1 MRKAKNCTFHKCP
14 VSQVERKKGVLHT
27 SRLIFSQRFP
37 KALRMRKLISGG
49 YHKDNY
55 SVLVVLF
62 PTVEKR
68 GFKKM
73 IKTLDPR
80 FEVPGRKHFSQT
92 EMPKV

>member
-27 SRLIFSQRFP
+27 SRLIFSQR
-37 KALRMRKLISGG
+37 RKLISGG